1 VTAEGDLAPGVTTG
15 GVVDAISLGTAHR
28 DALDDRNLTVQRVV
42 RVKYPNGTVV
52 RLVETMALSADRQRF
67 HLITATDDRRFER
80 WSGEYGL
87 TRTESDGTVSYS
99 GRVRTEQTY
108 ALESAYRRSFLSLL
122 VAADGARVSHVGEDG
137 PAEADYRLTANTDT
151 LREAGSPFS
160 LDPDPGV
167 VSLYVRA
174 DGLVVGW
181 DLAYT
186 ARTRGGTPVAV
197 RTELRHVGVG
207 TTAVERPPWY
217 DDALAAT
224 GVNATATPTR

>member
-1 VTAEGDLAPGVTTG
+1 MVRRVLLVACLLVLAGCSGAPLPGGGSEERVPTTPTASPAPVPDLTPTPTRTPPSAGGPTVTAEGDLAPGVTTG

-137 PAEADYRLTANTDT
+137 PAEADYRLTT
-151 LREAGSPFS
+151 RRFRVP
-160 LDPDPGV
+160 PGHR
-167 VSLYVRA
+167 SA
-174 DGLVVGW
+174 IG
-181 DLAYT
+181 
-186 ARTRGGTPVAV
+186 
-197 RTELRHVGVG
+197 
-207 TTAVERPPWY
+207 
-217 DDALAAT
+217 
-224 GVNATATPTR
+224 